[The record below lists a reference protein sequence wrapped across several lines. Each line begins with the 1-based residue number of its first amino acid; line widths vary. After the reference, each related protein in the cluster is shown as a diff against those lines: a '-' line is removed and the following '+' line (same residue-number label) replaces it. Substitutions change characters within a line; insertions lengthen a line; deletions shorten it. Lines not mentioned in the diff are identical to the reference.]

1 MKMQRCSRSN
11 AMNRCVSETAS
22 SSQREVVTENQCRS
36 SYKGH
41 TGDTLAPAAEEGRG
55 RPRKVRMSR
64 QQAMIPECPNGA
76 TQYVEDVLRYD
87 ESIVVS
93 RQASELKHL
102 SSWKRRKQ
110 K

>member
-1 MKMQRCSRSN
+1 MEADNQR
-11 AMNRCVSETAS
+11 VFQFS
-22 SSQREVVTENQCRS
+22 SSQREGWKSQCRS

-55 RPRKVRMSR
+55 RPRKTRRSR
-64 QQAMIPECPNGA
+64 QQAMIPGCPNGA

-110 K
+110 Q